1 MKYRLK
7 YESRNYLYV
16 KSLFC
21 CLKYMVEA
29 SGKSISFSSRKVHRK
44 AQRNVSDQTQQVKK
58 DSIRPPA
65 RTSYRLWHKSSTI
78 SHLQYVLT
86 IRTFQILSQILDRS
100 VIFASDLVQ
109 KMATDSVLFRSA
121 VKLSDLGVTW
131 TSPLSLS
138 TSLHHLFMARWFQF

>member
-7 YESRNYLYV
+7 YESRNYLSAV
-16 KSLFC
+16 
-21 CLKYMVEA
+21 
-29 SGKSISFSSRKVHRK
+29 GKFTEKPGEN
-44 AQRNVSDQTQQVKK
+44 ASDQTQQVKK

-138 TSLHHLFMARWFQF
+138 TSLHHLFMARWFQFETISFNLFVLV